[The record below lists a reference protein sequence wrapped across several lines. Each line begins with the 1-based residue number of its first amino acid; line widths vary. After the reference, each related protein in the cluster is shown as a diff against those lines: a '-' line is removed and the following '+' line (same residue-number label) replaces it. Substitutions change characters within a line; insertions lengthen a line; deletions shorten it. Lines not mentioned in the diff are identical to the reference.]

1 MAQASFAAALNL
13 ILKHEGGYV
22 DHPLDPGGATNR
34 GITRATLASHRGRPV
49 SKAEVMALAEAE
61 AGEIYRKLYWNAIRG
76 NDLPAG
82 VDLVVFD
89 AAVNSGPARAARWLQ
104 MALRLKPDGVVGTGT
119 LTAANQA
126 DARQL
131 VADFSRE
138 RLGFLQRLGT
148 WRTFGRG
155 WARRVRETE
164 SAALALAGPGR
175 AISPTNRQKETP
187 AVNDTKSLLTS
198 KTLWSNL
205 VGLSAV
211 MLSIF
216 GIDASG
222 VDHAGLSQA
231 IPQVVAGLSF
241 IASSV
246 FRITASKRIAMT

>member
-1 MAQASFAAALNL
+1 MAQASFAPALKL

-34 GITRATLASHRGRPV
+34 GITRATLAGYRGRPV
-49 SKAEVMALAEAE
+49 SKAEVMALSERE
-61 AGEIYRKLYWNAIRG
+61 AGAIYRKLYWNAISA
-76 NDLPAG
+76 DELPAG

-89 AAVNSGPARAARWLQ
+89 AAVNSGPGRAVRWLQ
-104 MALRLKPDGVVGTGT
+104 IALGVAPDGVIGPRTIS
-119 LTAANQA
+119 AAGQA
-126 DARQL
+126 DANKLIR
-131 VADFSRE
+131 AFSRQ
-138 RLGFLQRLGT
+138 RLGFLQRLST
-148 WRTFGRG
+148 WPTFGRG
-155 WARRVRETE
+155 WSRRVRETE
-164 SAALALAGPGR
+164 IAALAMAGPGR
-175 AISPTNRQKETP
+175 AATLANRQTETTP
-187 AVNDTKSLLTS
+187 MTDTKSLLTS

-246 FRITASKRIAMT
+246 FRITAKRRIAIP

>member
-1 MAQASFAAALNL
+1 MAQASFATALKL

-22 DHPLDPGGATNR
+22 DHPLDPGGATSR
-34 GITRATLASHRGRPV
+34 GITRATLAAYRGRPV
-49 SKAEVMALAEAE
+49 SKAEVMALGEAE
-61 AGEIYRKLYWNAIRG
+61 AGGIYRKLYWNAISG
-76 NDLPAG
+76 DELPAG

-89 AAVNSGPARAARWLQ
+89 AAVNSGPGRAARWLQ
-104 MALRLKPDGVVGTGT
+104 LALGLQPDGMVGPRTIN
-119 LTAANQA
+119 AARQG
-126 DARQL
+126 DARTL
-131 VADFSRE
+131 IADFSRQ

-164 SAALALAGPGR
+164 SAALGLAGPGR
-175 AISPTNRQKETP
+175 VASQTNRQKETSP
-187 AVNDTKSLLTS
+187 MTDTKSLLTS

>member
-1 MAQASFAAALNL
+1 MAQASFSAALKL

-34 GITRATLASHRGRPV
+34 GITRATLAGYRGRPV
-49 SKAEVMALAEAE
+49 SKAEVMALGERE
-61 AGEIYRKLYWNAIRG
+61 AGDIYRKLYWNAVRA
-76 NDLPAG
+76 DELPPG
-82 VDLVVFD
+82 VDLVAFD
-89 AAVNSGPARAARWLQ
+89 AAVNSGPGRAVRWLQ
-104 MALRLKPDGVVGTGT
+104 MALSLKPDGVVASGTIS
-119 LTAANQA
+119 AANRA
-126 DARQL
+126 EPRKLVIEFGRQ
-131 VADFSRE
+131 

-175 AISPTNRQKETP
+175 ATPQIIRQKEPTP
-187 AVNDTKSLLTS
+187 MTNTKSLLTS
-198 KTLWSNL
+198 KTLWSNF

-216 GIDASG
+216 GINASG

-246 FRITASKRIAMT
+246 FRVTASKRIAMT